1 MLDESSLKQ
10 MKVAGLPQPF
20 ERRDL
25 VIERYSELQARV
37 GVRAVD
43 QHRAC
48 AALSVVAPPGK
59 RLGIGFT
66 SIDHAA
72 ANGRDSCTHV
82 ATGSF
87 DDALTATARKEIRMK
102 VFIIGI
108 GGGVGRRV
116 AQQLMNLGHQVD
128 GFVRNPK
135 KGADLAK
142 SGISSTVGDIVKM
155 SVSEIASALSGSDA
169 IVFSAGAGGP
179 DSAEATKQVDGDG
192 PLKLAAAAKEAK
204 VERFVLVSVFPEAW
218 RERQM
223 PKDFEL
229 YMAEKKKAECKRRR
243 FPHARS
249 VPLLKSRCS
258 VLMSSHRRRYRGALG
273 IRQSL
278 KWRTK
283 PVDRAASI
291 RTCEAADLSE

>member
-1 MLDESSLKQ
+1 
-10 MKVAGLPQPF
+10 
-20 ERRDL
+20 
-25 VIERYSELQARV
+25 
-37 GVRAVD
+37 VD
-43 QHRAC
+43 QQR
-48 AALSVVAPPGK
+48 VRRPGK
-59 RLGIGFT
+59 RVGIGFT
-66 SIDHAA
+66 SIDHPV
-72 ANGRDSCTHV
+72 ANGCDSRSLI

-116 AQQLMNLGHQVD
+116 AQQLMELGHQVD
-128 GFVRNPK
+128 GFVRHPK

-142 SGISSTVGDIVKM
+142 SGIPTTPGDIVKM
-155 SVSEIASALSGSDA
+155 SVSEIASALRGSDA

-229 YMAEKKKAECKRRR
+229 YMAEKKKAESKLVLTDRDWVIIR
-243 FPHARS
+243 PSALINETGQGEVDLGLAKIHVQIARDDVAS
-249 VPLLKSRCS
+249 TIVEVLGQPSISRMILE
-258 VLMSSHRRRYRGALG
+258 VTAGTTPIADA
-273 IRQSL
+273 
-278 KWRTK
+278 
-283 PVDRAASI
+283 VAAM
-291 RTCEAADLSE
+291 LPK